1 MTIAIQNY
9 YIIGCSIS
17 AFIVVLCLIK
27 HYKLNNE
34 VKKIIP
40 QKFKI
45 KHKVVPFVYQ
55 TDEEVK
61 DEFEIRRPQIIGEE
75 NI

>member
-1 MTIAIQNY
+1 MTTAIENY

-27 HYKLNNE
+27 HFGLTSQ

-40 QKFKI
+40 KKI
-45 KHKVVPFVYQ
+45 IIQYKTNPHLYLV
-55 TDEEVK
+55 DEEVK